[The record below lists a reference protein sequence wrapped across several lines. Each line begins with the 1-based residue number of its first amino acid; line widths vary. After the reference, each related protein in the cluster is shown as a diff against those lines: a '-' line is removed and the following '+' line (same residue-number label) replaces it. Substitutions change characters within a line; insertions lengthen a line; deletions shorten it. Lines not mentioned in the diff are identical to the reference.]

1 MADKKPAN
9 RAKAGNRDEKG
20 RFVKGVSGNPKGRPS
35 LPPEF
40 SEYARDSAKRLR
52 RIADDPS
59 TPTKVKADIERWFA
73 EMYFGKAP
81 QALDVDGK
89 VEQQGV
95 VAIKFEGE
103 LEDWSS

>member
-1 MADKKPAN
+1 MADKEPAN

-40 SEYARDSAKRLR
+40 SQYARDSAKRLR
-52 RIADDPS
+52 QIADDPS

-81 QALDVDGK
+81 QALDVDGTIDNK
-89 VEQQGV
+89 GT
-95 VAIKFEGE
+95 VAVKFEGE
-103 LEDWSS
+103 LEEWSV